1 MTTMTTTTAG
11 TATEP
16 PARFRDLLAPA
27 MATTA
32 PSMITNGNATNSAVR
47 ARAAACPSTGAA
59 NGVPGWNPEK
69 ATGTG
74 AIHSAPP
81 MTTVSNDL
89 CRCGVAVRTT

>member
-1 MTTMTTTTAG
+1 MAG
-11 TATEP
+11 AV
-16 PARFRDLLAPA
+16 AAAPA

-32 PSMITNGNATNSAVR
+32 PSVITNGNATNSAVR
-47 ARAAACPSTGAA
+47 GPGHSLSFYWAA

-69 ATGTG
+69 ATGAS

-89 CRCGVAVRTT
+89 CGCGVAVRTT